1 MANAYPVLYRLGVT
15 PWEANRDDGP
25 LAEVLATRPPGRAL
39 DAGCGTGRHAVSI
52 AEHGWTVTGVDGVG
66 QALRKASARAETA
79 GVGDRATFVQGDV
92 AHLDSVLGEER
103 YDLVLDIGCFHGL
116 TDPDRIAFAG
126 WVTRHT
132 ADGAVLLL
140 HIVLPRSGIGPRGV
154 DDSRRGPPSRG
165 GVPLVR
171 PAPPRRR
178 LGTGVRTMSDPLAL
192 FTRLIDEAFNAGDL
206 ENLEVA
212 GVEGLVDQ
220 AGEEGEWVAHGPH
233 PRPEPSARR
242 RRTHQRNTAPRRGP
256 PPAVVDS
263 VVDSDQAGPNAART
277 PASSMP
283 LGPIPDRIAY
293 THLRAHETD
302 S

>member
-1 MANAYPVLYRLGVT
+1 MANVYPVLYRLGVT

-140 HIVLPRSGIGPRGV
+140 HAVLPRSGVGPRGI
-154 DDSRRGPPSRG
+154 DDAGVRAAFGPAWSLSSTESTTAGGGPLRGAVFRWC
-165 GVPLVR
+165 VL
-171 PAPPRRR
+171 RRR
-178 LGTGVRTMSDPLAL
+178 ADGSG
-192 FTRLIDEAFNAGDL
+192 
-206 ENLEVA
+206 
-212 GVEGLVDQ
+212 
-220 AGEEGEWVAHGPH
+220 
-233 PRPEPSARR
+233 
-242 RRTHQRNTAPRRGP
+242 RG
-256 PPAVVDS
+256 
-263 VVDSDQAGPNAART
+263 
-277 PASSMP
+277 
-283 LGPIPDRIAY
+283 
-293 THLRAHETD
+293 
-302 S
+302 